1 MYFEKNPKIL
11 PALFAGNAAVCV
23 AASVAVP
30 KPFAAHVVVPVCRR
44 VSVSAFTIA
53 ASAVLRAAAQARFPV
68 VRASRRAEAAA
79 LMSLA
84 ARFSADEES
93 WVGICSVDHVVAF
106 GSNLLVSHLVER
118 RAIAARFE

>member
-1 MYFEKNPKIL
+1 M
-11 PALFAGNAAVCV
+11 

-44 VSVSAFTIA
+44 VSVSAFAIA

-68 VRASRRAEAAA
+68 VRASRQAEEAA

-93 WVGICSVDHVVAF
+93 WVGIFSVDHVVAF
-106 GSNLLVSHLVER
+106 GSNLPVYLVER
-118 RAIAARFE
+118 RAIAAARF